1 MRHERMPAAA
11 APRLLLSVVAP
22 CFNEESAIELFVR
35 ELQRVLA
42 TLPEFDHEMVLVDD
56 GSRDGT
62 LAALDRL
69 AAEDARLRPVA
80 LSRNFGHQIALSAG
94 LDHARGDLVVLMDSD
109 LQHPPA
115 LLPALLAKWREGC
128 DIVSTIRRRT
138 AAPWLQRVT
147 SRGFYWLL
155 NRLSEVPIEPS
166 AADFCLLTKRVRDQL
181 VAMPERHRM
190 LRGMLAWVGFRRR
203 FLDFDAPARAAGTTK
218 YSWRKRVALAVDGM
232 LGFSTAP
239 MRLAIWV
246 GCAVAVLGALYLA
259 YVLGKALWTG
269 DVVAGWPSLISVVLI
284 LGGLQIVFIGVLGA
298 YLGRVFE
305 QAKGRPLYV
314 LRRDVPPEARR

>member
-1 MRHERMPAAA
+1 MPPAAA
-11 APRLLLSVVAP
+11 EPRLLLSIVAP
-22 CFNEESAIELFVR
+22 CFNEEAAIELFVR
-35 ELQRVLA
+35 EVARVQ
-42 TLPEFDHEMVLVDD
+42 TMLPEFEHELVLVDD
-56 GSRDGT
+56 GSRDRT
-62 LAALDRL
+62 LEVLDRL
-69 AAEDARLRPVA
+69 AAADRRVRPVA
-80 LSRNFGHQIALSAG
+80 LSRNFGHQIAISAG

-115 LLPALLAKWREGC
+115 LLPQLLVRWRDGA

-147 SRGFYWLL
+147 SHGFYWLL
-155 NRLSEVPIEPS
+155 NRVSEVPIEPA

-190 LRGMLAWVGFRRR
+190 LRGMIAWVGFRRT
-203 FLDFDAPARAAGTTK
+203 FVEFDAPPRVAGTTK
-218 YSWRKRVALAVDGM
+218 YRWRKRLALAIDGV
-232 LGFSTAP
+232 LGFSMAP
-239 MRLAIWV
+239 IRLMIQIGFV
-246 GCAVAVLGALYLA
+246 VVALGGVYLA

-284 LGGLQIVFIGVLGA
+284 LGGLQIVCMGVLGA

-305 QAKGRPLYV
+305 QSKGRPLYV
-314 LRRDVPPEARR
+314 LRRDVDAGSRR